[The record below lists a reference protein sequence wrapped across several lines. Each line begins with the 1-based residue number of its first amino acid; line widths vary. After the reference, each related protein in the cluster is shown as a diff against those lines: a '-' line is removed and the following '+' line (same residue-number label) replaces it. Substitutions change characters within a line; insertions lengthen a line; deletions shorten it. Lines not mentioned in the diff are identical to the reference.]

1 VSDFQQVALGQHNI
15 IYDAEIFPHIRPEYF
30 SANYW
35 QQQQKVIGSSTG
47 RGTTYFI
54 EHQGKEYVLRHYLR
68 GGLIGKVLHDQYLF
82 TGKYNSRSWQEFE
95 LLQHMQQQHLPVP
108 APIAACIQKKGFYY
122 SAHIIIEKIPG
133 ARDLHQI
140 LTQAPLSEQ
149 CWQDI
154 GRAIASLHQQ
164 QIYHHDLNIHNIM
177 LDPQQKV
184 WLIDF
189 DRCHSRTGQNWKQGN
204 LSRLLRS
211 LHKEK
216 QQTTNYHWLPKEWK
230 FLQKGYQNLT

>member
-1 VSDFQQVALGQHNI
+1 MSDYQQVASGQHNI
-15 IYDAEIFPHIRPEYF
+15 IYDAEIFPQITPEYF

-35 QQQQKVIGSSTG
+35 QQQQKITGSSTG
-47 RGTTYFI
+47 RGTTYFF
-54 EHQGKEYVLRHYLR
+54 EYQGREYVLRHYLR
-68 GGLIGKVLHDQYLF
+68 GGLIGKLLYDQYLF
-82 TGKYNSRSWQEFE
+82 TGNNNSRSWQEFQ

-108 APIAACIQKKGFYY
+108 APVAASIQKKGFYY

-133 ARDLHQI
+133 AKDVHQHLIQAELPEHCWQQIGQAIARLHQ
-140 LTQAPLSEQ
+140 
-149 CWQDI
+149 
-154 GRAIASLHQQ
+154 H

-177 LDPQQKV
+177 LDQQQKV

-189 DRCHSRTGQNWKQGN
+189 DRCQLRPGESWKQGN

-211 LHKEK
+211 LHKE
-216 QQTTNYHWLPKEWK
+216 QQRTENYHWHPQHWK